1 MTFVGCDLHT
11 RQQQVAVLDTTT
23 GEIREQQLLHEGTTV
38 EDFYAALPRPVTVG
52 IESTGYAIWFHAL
65 LQRLG
70 HTVLVGDAA
79 KIRAMVVRKTKTDR
93 RDALH
98 ILDLLRHD
106 RFPSI
111 WIPDPATRELRAL
124 LMHRLRL
131 VRIQTMLKNGVHAL
145 ALNQGLAR
153 GSKLL
158 RRAGLAQ
165 LQALP
170 LPPYTAQRRDQSLDL
185 LATLR
190 THLDHLDD
198 AIAAAA
204 LTHPDAPRLLT
215 HPGVGPVTALA
226 TVVVLGTVS
235 RFPDSKHVVSY
246 VGLAPALSASAD
258 KYRLGKITKQGS
270 ALLRFVLGQAAA
282 HAARLDPDLTRTYR
296 TLAQRRGRSKAKV
309 AVARKLAVLMHRMW
323 IHEMVFQ
330 SNPAT

>member
-23 GEIREQQLLHEGTTV
+23 GEILEQQLPHEGTTV

-52 IESTGYAIWFHAL
+52 IESTGYAIWFHTL

-131 VRIQTMLKNGVHAL
+131 VRI
-145 ALNQGLAR
+145 
-153 GSKLL
+153 
-158 RRAGLAQ
+158 
-165 LQALP
+165 
-170 LPPYTAQRRDQSLDL
+170 
-185 LATLR
+185 
-190 THLDHLDD
+190 
-198 AIAAAA
+198 
-204 LTHPDAPRLLT
+204 
-215 HPGVGPVTALA
+215 
-226 TVVVLGTVS
+226 
-235 RFPDSKHVVSY
+235 
-246 VGLAPALSASAD
+246 
-258 KYRLGKITKQGS
+258 
-270 ALLRFVLGQAAA
+270 
-282 HAARLDPDLTRTYR
+282 
-296 TLAQRRGRSKAKV
+296 
-309 AVARKLAVLMHRMW
+309 
-323 IHEMVFQ
+323 
-330 SNPAT
+330 